1 MATRYWVGGGSTGAW
16 SATGN
21 TNWGTASGT
30 ADNASVPTTGDDV
43 IFDGAGGTGSANC
56 TAFTTTSLNSFV
68 QTTGYTGTFTH
79 TAGTTLT
86 ITGNDAGS
94 PGGAGP
100 TFQIGANSSWTAS
113 NATTSVITVT
123 STTGTVTF
131 TCNSSGSSRNIGALT
146 LSGAATHS
154 LGSALTGASGSPFTW
169 SDGTFNTNNFAIS
182 FGTYPWNGSTTRTF
196 NGGTSTITSTTPA
209 SSGVMLLHAN
219 ITFNAGSTSF
229 VISNASP
236 TGNRTVLPVGKT
248 FGDFTVT
255 NVAWDDNPI
264 LISGSSLT
272 CANLTLTNVRHFSG
286 PSSGFNIVNATNSIT
301 FDGESYDKPSV
312 ITGGAG
318 SGSNIAIANDW
329 TPDSIVFVNIT
340 KSGAG
345 TLTASNSYN
354 TGSTT
359 SASFIINPPS
369 VGGGGAA
376 GVVGS

>member
-1 MATRYWVGGGSTGAW
+1 
-16 SATGN
+16 
-21 TNWGTASGT
+21 
-30 ADNASVPTTGDDV
+30 
-43 IFDGAGGTGSANC
+43 
-56 TAFTTTSLNSFV
+56 
-68 QTTGYTGTFTH
+68 
-79 TAGTTLT
+79 
-86 ITGNDAGS
+86 
-94 PGGAGP
+94 
-100 TFQIGANSSWTAS
+100 
-113 NATTSVITVT
+113 
-123 STTGTVTF
+123 
-131 TCNSSGSSRNIGALT
+131 
-146 LSGAATHS
+146 
-154 LGSALTGASGSPFTW
+154 
-169 SDGTFNTNNFAIS
+169 
-182 FGTYPWNGSTTRTF
+182 
-196 NGGTSTITSTTPA
+196 
-209 SSGVMLLHAN
+209 MLLHAN